1 MSIGDFQ
8 IEPEKERLLSSGRW
22 FEVQNVEPSRVAF
35 HRPDTS
41 FLVGSN
47 LESGTRI
54 RSDDSVIVQ
63 GWVNGSEKNRSHI
76 VADGDIVVEGNVHYA
91 HLSGR
96 TIRIGGEAKRCVLTA
111 AEGVEVGAEISGAKI
126 SVGSFENEKRE
137 LATCWQEL
145 QRLLKSYEYNE
156 RQYAIDQRRVPKQIG
171 RTRFKLDY
179 SIGQVVQH
187 WVVQQTNKQ
196 IEIDLKPLYEVLKG
210 KSEAEV
216 DIALKEFFAAGIM
229 ATLVR
234 ENQHLIEVNPNRRKV
249 FMGAIQ
255 HLQGLFSL
263 ARTIDKQKVG
273 FEQGERR
280 LATLVD
286 SVGDFTSD
294 LYTRGPILPDVDIEF
309 RLPVVSH
316 QPDGRAAIEEER
328 ASFSLRVGRVT
339 TSWSV
344 EQTSTRGEVRN
355 RESTPEE
362 LQATRFSVELGWL
375 EVTSIE

>member
-1 MSIGDFQ
+1 MSN
-8 IEPEKERLLSSGRW
+8 P
-22 FEVQNVEPSRVAF
+22 
-35 HRPDTS
+35 
-41 FLVGSN
+41 LV
-47 LESGTRI
+47 LR
-54 RSDDSVIVQ
+54 
-63 GWVNGSEKNRSHI
+63 
-76 VADGDIVVEGNVHYA
+76 
-91 HLSGR
+91 
-96 TIRIGGEAKRCVLTA
+96 
-111 AEGVEVGAEISGAKI
+111 
-126 SVGSFENEKRE
+126 
-137 LATCWQEL
+137 
-145 QRLLKSYEYNE
+145 
-156 RQYAIDQRRVPKQIG
+156 
-171 RTRFKLDY
+171 
-179 SIGQVVQH
+179 
-187 WVVQQTNKQ
+187 
-196 IEIDLKPLYEVLKG
+196 
-210 KSEAEV
+210 
-216 DIALKEFFAAGIM
+216 
-229 ATLVR
+229 
-234 ENQHLIEVNPNRRKV
+234 